1 MKKVLTISL
10 VLIALAAVG
19 SFVWYKLYFPKMVAE
34 AVVAEELPAYL
45 PKHIRMKIDEFRL
58 PVNASAEKMIEK
70 IHTENIPFEKVIETI
85 DNASQEQTDAFID
98 ELAATKITSADQVFD
113 IGKKYFPVDYDVEVF
128 REPFNQ
134 NVDLRVI
141 RKGISYANTNRRTND
156 VDLVTLKEIAKK
168 ILVQKEKE
176 YRMSQAGY

>member
-1 MKKVLTISL
+1 MKKAFTISL
-10 VLIALAAVG
+10 IVIALAAIAM
-19 SFVWYKLYFPKMVAE
+19 FVWYKQYFPKMVAE

-45 PKHIRMKIDEFRL
+45 PRHVRMKIDEFRL

-85 DNASQEQTDAFID
+85 DNATEEQTDAFID
-98 ELAATKITSADQVFD
+98 ELAATKITSTDQVFD
-113 IGKKYFPVDYDVEVF
+113 IGKKHFPVDYDVEAF

-141 RKGISYANTNRRTND
+141 RKGIAYASANRRSND

-176 YRMSQAGY
+176 YRMRN